1 MFGKGGGARTHVLWA
16 RETGGSFQEVSEKR
30 GQMDKGR
37 KLRRYTRKDYTQL
50 VDFPVE
56 IVGRDGVVR
65 RYSFEESVQLYQRR
79 IASAND
85 RYEDT
90 ELVRAEVRHCE
101 QRIRQLRK
109 SYFTRFGWSA
119 ARVVDSPAMA
129 AGDFAGEVVAFLRRV
144 VDLDTPEDADLELAF
159 VADEDH
165 RQLYFVRRQDHATD
179 RRRWLLYVY
188 RFDAPGASPSRDAF
202 FGFLK
207 LLQGVRKAGDGVEH
221 VTGFHHSADCGL
233 VLTSSEASARM
244 TAPQAFDAPAP
255 WMELAEVS
263 DDPLR
268 RGMLLL
274 RKGRRE
280 DALRCFEAAY
290 EDNHFR
296 RPGYVGAVVVADQI
310 GAHEG
315 AETAA
320 LMGSLYFA
328 DDALMHYHLAVA
340 RLRLGDDRAADAA
353 ARMRHMAGDTF
364 AAEVLDTLIALRS
377 GDVDAG
383 RRHLHRARSRAGS
396 DDADLASALRV
407 VRAQLAGRDLTRLTG
422 AGLIAAGLVLAL
434 SGTLAAIGLSVAGA
448 ALIPGA
454 HWVWRRQ
461 FARLLTQPG
470 TDGLRLANP
479 TALRRITA
487 ASGAQ

>member
-1 MFGKGGGARTHVLWA
+1 
-16 RETGGSFQEVSEKR
+16 
-30 GQMDKGR
+30 MDKGR

-50 VDFPVE
+50 VEFPVE

-79 IASAND
+79 IASANL
-85 RYEDT
+85 RYEDN
-90 ELVRAEVRHCE
+90 EVVRAEVRHCE
-101 QRIRQLRK
+101 RRVRQLRK

-119 ARVVDSPAMA
+119 ARVVDSPGMA

-159 VADEDH
+159 VDDEQH
-165 RQLYFVRRQDHATD
+165 RQLYFVRRPDDATD
-179 RRRWLLYVY
+179 RRRWLLYLY
-188 RFDAPGASPSRDAF
+188 RFDGPGASPARDAF

-207 LLQGVRKAGDGVEH
+207 MLQGVRKAGDGVEH
-221 VTGFHHSADCGL
+221 ITGFHHSADCGL
-233 VLTSSEASARM
+233 VLTSSEASSAQG
-244 TAPQAFDAPAP
+244 ASEAFEEPAP
-255 WMELAEVS
+255 WMELVEVH

-296 RPGYVGAVVVADQI
+296 RAGYVGAVVVADQL
-310 GAHEG
+310 GAHRE

-320 LMGSLYFA
+320 LMGSRYFA

-340 RLRLGDDRAADAA
+340 RLRLGDVRAAEAA
-353 ARMRHMAGDTF
+353 TEMRRVAGDTY
-364 AAEVLDTLIALRS
+364 AAAVLDTLIALRQD
-377 GDVDAG
+377 DVDAG
-383 RRHLHRARSRAGS
+383 RRHLHRARSRAGEN
-396 DDADLASALRV
+396 DADLASALRV

-434 SGTLAAIGLSVAGA
+434 SGTLAAVGLSVAGA
-448 ALIPGA
+448 ALVPGA

-461 FARLLTQPG
+461 FARLLSQPG
-470 TDGLRLANP
+470 ADGLRLANP
-479 TALRRITA
+479 TALRRIA
-487 ASGAQ
+487 AAAGAQ